1 MPHNPLHP
9 SVVDKLDPEY
19 VTFHNAHLIDV
30 IPPERLPVWDP
41 KIRERPA
48 VPGTSQPR
56 EVGSIKDFN
65 LSKTNIRA
73 FTPKGDR
80 PANGWPVFIWFH
92 GGMLSESHSSGWTLG
107 NIDSET
113 SFITQMVNIANCVV
127 VTVNYRLAPEDRY
140 PAAVED
146 SIESLHWVVN
156 QGPKEIAINPNR
168 IAVGGSSSGGNLAA
182 TVTLKAVELKIPLIF
197 QLLIVPVCDNTASAD
212 TLWKEN
218 ENAPWLTPVR
228 MEWFKNNYLPNK
240 EDWTKWDA
248 SPTFAPVELLKQTPK
263 AWIGVGEIDILKAEG
278 VEYGEKLRKAGV
290 DVEIV
295 IYPGA
300 PHPIMAMDGT
310 SYCLSTTVFLNSLL
324 TLFFVYLGILQV
336 GRKMIADAGAAL
348 TRAFAESS

>member
-1 MPHNPLHP
+1 MPHNPIHP

-19 VTFHNAHLIDV
+19 VAFHNAHLIDV

-92 GGMLSESHSSGWTLG
+92 GGGWTLG

-300 PHPIMAMDGT
+300 PHPIMAMDG
-310 SYCLSTTVFLNSLL
+310 
-324 TLFFVYLGILQV
+324 ILQV